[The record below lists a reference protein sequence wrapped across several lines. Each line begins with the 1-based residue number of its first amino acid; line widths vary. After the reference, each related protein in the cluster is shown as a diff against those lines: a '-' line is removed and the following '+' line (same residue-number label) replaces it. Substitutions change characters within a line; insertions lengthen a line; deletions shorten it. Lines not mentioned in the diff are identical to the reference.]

1 MVKADELS
9 FLCNWPQFMMAQD
22 GHTAQADIQ
31 ALNILSPG
39 PQSSLMPMVFFILV
53 FTASVH
59 GSAGYYMSST
69 YFLLTLTSLC
79 FLLIAHSFN
88 LHR

>member
-22 GHTAQADIQ
+22 GHTAQAEIQ

-39 PQSSLMPMVFFILV
+39 PQSSLMPMVFF
-53 FTASVH
+53 
-59 GSAGYYMSST
+59 
-69 YFLLTLTSLC
+69 YFSLHRICPWISWVLHELHVLLTHL
-79 FLLIAHSFN
+79 N
-88 LHR
+88 